1 MILVED
7 LADGGADLEIILLV
21 KIGERGAYRPLG
33 TVETIAVEEHDSC
46 LVGEAYHEVERLVI
60 VVEEVGKLLAVE
72 LLGPYH
78 QVDLAVVAGAVGI
91 GKESETG
98 GAPQVVETL
107 VDHFDKAGLEIIV
120 MEIGESRENG
130 HLYLLRSG
138 ESGGVVKAHEAG
150 IGHEA
155 VNELDLG
162 GFERE

>member
-7 LADGGADLEIILLV
+7 LADGGADLEVILLV
-21 KIGERGAYRPLG
+21 EIGERGAYRPLG
-33 TVETIAVEEHDSC
+33 TVESIAVEEHNSC

-72 LLGPYH
+72 LLGPHH
-78 QVDLAVVAGAVGI
+78 QVDLAIVSGAVGI

-107 VDHFDKAGLEIIV
+107 VDHLDQAGLEIIV
-120 MEIGESRENG
+120 MEIGECREYG
-130 HLYLLRSG
+130 HLDLLRSG
-138 ESGGVVKAHEAG
+138 ESGGVVEAHEAG
-150 IGHEA
+150 IGHKA
-155 VNELDLG
+155 VDKLDLG